1 MEFSVY
7 ILKCNNNAYY
17 TGHTDN
23 IAKRIAEHQSGNG
36 GAYTA
41 SHLPVELVFN
51 ELFESREAAFV
62 MEQQIKK
69 WSRQK
74 KEALIQGDFKL
85 IAKFAK
91 KRFK

>member
-1 MEFSVY
+1 
-7 ILKCNNNAYY
+7 
-17 TGHTDN
+17 
-23 IAKRIAEHQSGNG
+23 
-36 GAYTA
+36 
-41 SHLPVELVFN
+41 LPVELVFN